1 MKPRIGTDLTPSGRL
16 PHGEEE
22 RIWTDAGYRGMG
34 KRVFCYDKVRCRVLE
49 RNVQRLVPLLGFSN
63 PMIAQPHLS

>member
-16 PHGEEE
+16 PHGKEE